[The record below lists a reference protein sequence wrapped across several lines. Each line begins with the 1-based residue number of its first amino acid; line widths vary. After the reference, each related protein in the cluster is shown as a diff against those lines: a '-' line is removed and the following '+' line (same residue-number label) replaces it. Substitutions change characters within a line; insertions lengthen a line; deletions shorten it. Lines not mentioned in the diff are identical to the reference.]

1 MIACGMKNPIACFNT
16 CRRVASV
23 LVAAAVLLSVM
34 LSCHR
39 STPATSHSTDAHYI
53 QLDSLLNNVED
64 VDSLTAMANQY
75 QKADDKI
82 GEMLALKRLGLRLRK
97 QSQYEDA
104 VKAHTRGLNV
114 AINAADTIE
123 MIAALNNIGNDF
135 RRMGDLSTAGG
146 YHYRALKLG
155 DTYSDRTSP
164 EALKNRVVTLNGVG
178 VIELEMCNFAIADSV
193 FRLALQGE
201 MELGSQPGMAINY
214 ARLGDVMR
222 ILGKTDSA
230 WVYYRKAQA
239 LDQVTGNA
247 EGEALCHLHYGELLE
262 SERNFSHARKE
273 YKLAYESLKE
283 LGESY
288 YWLDACL
295 SLASVNILLG
305 ERDDARQYLQEAEA
319 EARRIN
325 NKEHMARAYRVHYD
339 LALLEGNAN
348 EALNY
353 YVKSEELEDSIY
365 GLENSEKIRYQRT
378 DYESAI
384 KSGEMNTLN
393 QDISH
398 LKRVRNMMAVFALL
412 LFLMAGAIIAA
423 LVYAMRL
430 RSRTQRKLRQVE
442 ETRSLFFTNVVHQLR
457 TPLTAIM
464 GATDRIVAADAA
476 DNVEQRKN
484 VEIIERQGKNLLV
497 LVDRIL
503 QVGSVRSALRQPE
516 WRTGDAVTFVRMV
529 IEAYRE
535 RCAERHIELTYTP
548 NEASVTIDTVP
559 HYLKTILGSYIENAI
574 AYSNDFSKITVISS
588 VEKDHFVVK
597 VNDNGMGIAEKDLQH
612 VFDPFFR
619 GAMAEHMVDGV
630 GIGLTVARDMAMA
643 MDGEVS
649 ASSVKGQG
657 TCFTVRLPLKHGEGV
672 KKRIEYMLEPVTA
685 LARRR
690 QEYESGVASDNEVD
704 KSLPLVLVVED
715 HTDVAHLV
723 GRVLDGNYNVIYAS
737 DGEQGLSKM
746 RQQRPDV
753 VITDV
758 KMPKM
763 DGLELCRQ
771 MRASSDLRSIPI
783 ILLSARTADAYR
795 VQGIKAG
802 ADAYLVKPFVP
813 EELLAWVNR
822 LLESHSVQLEDCV
835 RACQEAGVEMPLP
848 ESEPGKCCE
857 NQDDAD
863 VFLDKFK
870 HEVEKQMAAGFKL
883 DYDKIALSLKMGES
897 KLRRRVQQLTGKN
910 MAAYIVQLRMERAM
924 HLLKARPDL
933 RIGDVAEQCGF
944 MDVAYFSRVFRQHYG
959 MTPTEARNTID
970 D

>member
-1 MIACGMKNPIACFNT
+1 MKNPMACFNT
-16 CRRVASV
+16 CRRVATV
-23 LVAAAVLLSVM
+23 LVAAAVLLSVLM
-34 LSCHR
+34 SCHR
-39 STPATSHSTDAHYI
+39 SAPALSHSADAHYL
-53 QLDSLLNNVED
+53 QLDSLLNGIED
-64 VDSLTAMANQY
+64 VDTLVAMANQY
-75 QKADDKI
+75 QKADDHI

-97 QSQYEDA
+97 LSRYDDA

-114 AINAADTIE
+114 ATNAADTIE
-123 MIAALNNIGNDF
+123 MIAALNNIGTDL
-135 RRMGDLSTAGG
+135 RRMGDLSAASS

-155 DTYSDRTSP
+155 DIYSDQTSS
-164 EALKNRVVTLNGVG
+164 EALKSRVVTLNGVG
-178 VIELEMCNFAIADSV
+178 VIELEMYNYAIADSI

-201 MELGSQPGMAINY
+201 MELGSQSGMAINY
-214 ARLGDVMR
+214 SRLGDVMSA
-222 ILGKTDSA
+222 LGETDSA

-239 LDQVTGNA
+239 LDQITGNA
-247 EGEALCHLHYGELLE
+247 EGEAMCHLHYGELLE
-262 SERNFSHARKE
+262 SERNFSHAREE
-273 YKLAYESLKE
+273 YKLAYEALKA
-283 LGESY
+283 LSESY
-288 YWLDACL
+288 HWLDACL

-305 ERDDARQYLQEAEA
+305 EQDDARHFLQEAET

-325 NKEHMARAYRVHYD
+325 NNEYLARAYMVHYD

-365 GLENSEKIRYQRT
+365 SLENSEKIRCQRT
-378 DYESAI
+378 DYESVI

-398 LKRVRNMMAVFALL
+398 LKRVRNMMAVFALF

-423 LVYAMRL
+423 LVYAIRL

-464 GATDRIVAADAA
+464 GATDRIVAADAT
-476 DNVEQRKN
+476 DDVDQRKN

-529 IEAYRE
+529 IETYRE

-559 HYLKTILGSYIENAI
+559 PYLKAILGSYLENAI

-612 VFDPFFR
+612 VFEPFFR

-649 ASSVKGQG
+649 ATSVKGQG
-657 TCFTVRLPLKHGEGV
+657 SCFVVSLPLRHDEGV
-672 KKRIEYMLEPVTA
+672 KKRIEYMIEPVTA

-690 QEYESGVASDNEVD
+690 QEYESGLTSDNQVD
-704 KSLPLVLVVED
+704 NSLPVVLVVED

-737 DGEQGLSKM
+737 DGEQALRKM

-771 MRASSDLRSIPI
+771 MRSSSDLRSIPI

-813 EELLAWVNR
+813 EELLAWVHR
-822 LLESHSVQLEDCV
+822 LLESRSVQLEDCV
-835 RACQEAGVEMPLP
+835 RACQEAGVEKPMPDA
-848 ESEPGKCCE
+848 EPSKCCDD
-857 NQDDAD
+857 QDDGD

-959 MTPTEARNTID
+959 MTPTEARNTTVD
-970 D
+970 

>member
-1 MIACGMKNPIACFNT
+1 MARFNT

-23 LVAAAVLLSVM
+23 LVATAVLLSV

-39 STPATSHSTDAHYI
+39 SSPALSHSTDAHYI
-53 QLDSLLNNVED
+53 QLDSMLNGIED
-64 VDSLTAMANQY
+64 VDTLAAMANQY
-75 QKADDKI
+75 QKADDRI

-97 QSQYEDA
+97 QSQYGDA
-104 VKAHTRGLNV
+104 VKVHTRGLKV
-114 AINAADTIE
+114 ATNIADTIE
-123 MIAALNNIGNDF
+123 MIAALNDIGTNF
-135 RRMGDLSTAGG
+135 RRMGDLSAACA
-146 YHYRALKLG
+146 YHYQALKLS
-155 DTYSDRTSP
+155 DTYSAQTSP
-164 EALKNRVVTLNGVG
+164 EALKNRVVALNGVG
-178 VIELEMCNFAIADSV
+178 VIELEMCNYAIADSV

-201 MELGSQPGMAINY
+201 MELESQSGMAINY

-222 ILGKTDSA
+222 ISGKTDSA

-239 LDQVTGNA
+239 LDQITGNA
-247 EGEALCHLHYGELLE
+247 EGEAVCHLHYGELLE
-262 SERNFSHARKE
+262 GERNFSHAREE
-273 YKLAYESLKE
+273 YKLAYEALKE

-288 YWLDACL
+288 HWLDACL

-305 ERDDARQYLQEAEA
+305 EQDDARQYLQEAEA

-339 LALLEGNAN
+339 LALLEGNPH

-353 YVKSEELEDSIY
+353 YVKSEELEDSIF
-365 GLENSEKIRYQRT
+365 GLENSEKIRCQRT
-378 DYESAI
+378 DYESVI

-423 LVYAMRL
+423 LIYAMRL

-464 GATDRIVAADAA
+464 GATDRIVAADAT
-476 DNVEQRKN
+476 DDVEQRNN

-503 QVGSVRSALRQPE
+503 QVGGVRSALRQPE

-535 RCAERHIELTYTP
+535 RCAERHIELIYTP

-559 HYLKTILGSYIENAI
+559 PYLKTILGSYIENAI
-574 AYSNDFSKITVISS
+574 VYSNDFSKITVISS
-588 VEKDHFVVK
+588 VEKDHFVIK
-597 VNDNGMGIAEKDLQH
+597 VNDNGMGIAEKDLPH
-612 VFDPFFR
+612 VFEPFYR
-619 GAMAEHMVDGV
+619 GAMAEHLVDGV

-657 TCFTVRLPLKHGEGV
+657 TCFTVRLPLRHGEGV
-672 KKRIEYMLEPVTA
+672 KKRIEYMIEPVTA

-690 QEYESGVASDNEVD
+690 QEYESDAASDNEMD
-704 KSLPLVLVVED
+704 KSLPIVLVVED

-723 GRVLDGNYNVIYAS
+723 GKVLDGSYNVFYAS
-737 DGEQGLSKM
+737 DGEQALSKM

-753 VITDV
+753 LITDV

-771 MRASSDLRSIPI
+771 MRASSDLRGIPV

-822 LLESHSVQLEDCV
+822 LLESHRVRMEDCA
-835 RACQEAGVEMPLP
+835 RACQETGAEMPLL
-848 ESEPGKCCE
+848 ETEPGKYLE
-857 NQDDAD
+857 NQDDD
-863 VFLDKFK
+863 DMFLDKIK

-883 DYDKIALSLKMGES
+883 DYDKIALALKMGES

-910 MAAYIVQLRMERAM
+910 LAAYIVQLRMERAM
-924 HLLKARPDL
+924 RLLKSRPDL

-959 MTPTEARNTID
+959 MTPTEARNTTAD
-970 D
+970 